1 MTEYRNKM
9 RNTNNSLWSQ
19 EYIWRK
25 LGNYMEKYQKNLR
38 NGQKKSEAA
47 GKLLENCWKKLEK
60 AGKRRKTAKR

>member
-9 RNTNNSLWSQ
+9 SNTNNSLWSQ
-19 EYIWRK
+19 EYIWIK

-38 NGQKKSEAA
+38 NGQKCNLKA

-60 AGKRRKTAKR
+60 AGKRRKSAK